1 MLAIIVLGLLG
12 QSCGDDSAES
22 RPNVIMIVMDTFR
35 YDHLGCYGYGRDTS
49 PNLDAFASEG
59 IRFSQ
64 AIAQASWT
72 LANAASYFTGQ
83 YVPTHRVYTA
93 RHKLHPSAVTL
104 AEALRAHGYRT
115 GAFTGGFHI
124 SSIYGVDQGFD
135 IYVDQPDYGRLS
147 DVLPKARRWIEEAG
161 GDPFFL
167 FIQAY
172 DTHAPFELEEQW
184 AAKFEPAGYD
194 GILNDFQI
202 DHTLGDNLQDGI
214 LTADD
219 GRAYTLDEKDVDH
232 IVALY
237 DGSMS
242 RADARIGAF
251 LEYLGQSQPIDD
263 TVIIIMGDHGEA
275 LLEHGHLLKSRHG
288 DSYEEGIHVPLM
300 MWIPRRLRSSLLR
313 YGGSA
318 VIDTQVQLIDLMPT
332 ILDWLDIRIP
342 AECQGS
348 SLVPLMEG
356 SARPEFNDY
365 VFSSGGT
372 GGSRR
377 ELCIRSSEWKLLRF
391 RDKADAW
398 GSRDE
403 LYHLF
408 SDPDE
413 RHNLFD
419 ERPDIVSL
427 LGGKLDAWSRMVSEA
442 AIAEELVDP
451 DVGAI
456 MRERMRQRGYWW
468 LETEKPQRRGEEAG
482 E

>member
-1 MLAIIVLGLLG
+1 
-12 QSCGDDSAES
+12 
-22 RPNVIMIVMDTFR
+22 MIVMDTFR

-49 PNLDAFASEG
+49 PNLDAFAAEG

-93 RHKLHPSAVTL
+93 QHKLHPSAVTL

-115 GAFTGGFHI
+115 GGFTGGFHI
-124 SSIYGVDQGFD
+124 SSIYGIDQGFD
-135 IYVDQPDYGRLS
+135 IYEDQPDYGRLS
-147 DVLPKARRWIEEAG
+147 DVLPKARRWIGEGE
-161 GDPFFL
+161 DEPFFL
-167 FIQAY
+167 FVQAY
-172 DTHAPFELEEQW
+172 DTHAPFRLEEQW
-184 AAKFEPAGYD
+184 ATKFTAAGYE
-194 GILNDFQI
+194 GVLNDFEI

-219 GRAYTLDEKDVDH
+219 GNVYTLEKKDIDY

-237 DGSMS
+237 DGAVA
-242 RADARIGAF
+242 RADARIGVF
-251 LEYLGQSQPIDD
+251 LEHLERLGLIDD
-263 TVIIIMGDHGEA
+263 TVFIIMGDHGEA

-300 MWIPRRLRSSLLR
+300 MWIPTSLRDSLTS
-313 YGGSA
+313 YGGST

-348 SLVPLMEG
+348 SLVPLLEG
-356 SARPEFNDY
+356 SASDEFNRH

-391 RDKADAW
+391 RDAADAW
-398 GSRDE
+398 GFRDE
-403 LYHLF
+403 LYHLI
-408 SDPDE
+408 SDPE
-413 RHNLFD
+413 EQQNLFD
-419 ERPDIVSL
+419 DRPDIVSA
-427 LGGKLDAWSRMVSEA
+427 LGEKLDAWDRRVREA

-451 DVGAI
+451 DLGAL
-456 MRERMRQRGYWW
+456 MRERMRERGYWW
-468 LETEKPQRRGEEAG
+468 LETEKPVRREE
-482 E
+482 EERE